1 MTWKAYIDP
10 IRLILINKAKP
21 KIIMEL
27 FETAAGRA
35 MEFGESATKR
45 WYYGEKNC
53 DSYKWFPKG
62 EFDKENLK
70 NLYDIF
76 RNRPDNKL
84 EKLQQEFRKTT
95 DRNGPIDLET
105 NDMDIFCWS
114 LVNQF
119 LDLLGFQMIDITEI
133 LPDKKTISGNQTSDN
148 EKTTSAEGK
157 ATGPEFNTSENS
169 EKKGMPQNETLPESM
184 LSVFYRNSIG
194 FAIDDFISSPV
205 ESITPDRIRD
215 IITFI
220 GYIKTKHENKDSPD
234 IKEATYKKIIE
245 FTDILYKY
253 ISLLRMNSANSVFPE
268 CFELAKD
275 NDDGFKEK
283 ARSYLKKLNG
293 LYPKII
299 AEYENEENE
308 KMDKKRAEHK
318 KIFENIEPGAL
329 DELSDSIF
337 S

>member
-35 MEFGESATKR
+35 MDFGESATKR

-70 NLYDIF
+70 KIYDIF

-133 LPDKKTISGNQTSDN
+133 LPDKKTVSGNQTSDDVTVCDN
-148 EKTTSAEGK
+148 QTSDDVTANNNQTSNDEDVGTEAE
-157 ATGPEFNTSENS
+157 FITSENN
-169 EKKGMPQNETLPESM
+169 EKSNINQTDSQNTFLGAQLSIPKDCKICLYCENWKGNTREALESISGAYGRCTHLGKDM
-184 LSVFYRNSIG
+184 LSKEFKCEG
-194 FAIDDFISSPV
+194 FI
-205 ESITPDRIRD
+205 EKWGLITEYLFSHHD
-215 IITFI
+215 
-220 GYIKTKHENKDSPD
+220 KTK
-234 IKEATYKKIIE
+234 Y
-245 FTDILYKY
+245 
-253 ISLLRMNSANSVFPE
+253 
-268 CFELAKD
+268 
-275 NDDGFKEK
+275 
-283 ARSYLKKLNG
+283 
-293 LYPKII
+293 
-299 AEYENEENE
+299 
-308 KMDKKRAEHK
+308 
-318 KIFENIEPGAL
+318 
-329 DELSDSIF
+329 
-337 S
+337 